1 MPASDL
7 VRVAAPVSDERPPD
21 AGNPQP
27 RPPGPAADLPGDLLA
42 ALDDFFGPRAADV
55 DAGRASIRDG
65 IAELARLGVFT
76 ADLPTAVA
84 VVARVARHDLA
95 SAFSA
100 WAHRMAVEYLA
111 AAPPTG
117 PATRWAADLRAGR
130 RLGATAM
137 AAGTAHVLAGTPLPV
152 AAERTGGRLLL
163 RGRVPWASNLLPPF
177 VVVTAAA
184 LADSQEA
191 VVVALPDEAPGLRIE
206 PYPDLLALGATG
218 SSSIVLDAV
227 PVEEGDVLSHDLGA
241 FVDRILPPFLLIQS
255 AFCLGLADR
264 SLDEAATHLGPFG
277 DSIRPE
283 LAAASAERERL
294 AAELGRLARRASTGG
309 STGGGIAR
317 RELLTLRLAAAR
329 LAGEAVRL
337 ELTAVGGR
345 AFVRGH
351 PTERRFREA
360 AFLPIQSPTEVL
372 LRWLLSREA

>member
-7 VRVAAPVSDERPPD
+7 ADVAVAAAVSGDSRPP
-21 AGNPQP
+21 AGKPQP
-27 RPPGPAADLPGDLLA
+27 RPPSLVVDLPEDLLA
-42 ALDDFFGPRAADV
+42 ALDDFFGPRATDV
-55 DAGRASIRDG
+55 DAGRTSVRDG
-65 IAELARLGVFT
+65 ITELARLGAFT
-76 ADLPTAVA
+76 ADLPTVVA

-111 AAPPTG
+111 AAPLSG
-117 PATRWAADLRAGR
+117 AATRWSTELQAGR

-152 AAERTGGRLLL
+152 AAERKNGQLLL

-177 VVVTAAA
+177 VVVTAAVS
-184 LADSQEA
+184 ADSPEA
-191 VVVALPDEAPGLRIE
+191 LVVALSDDAPGLRIE
-206 PYPDLLALGATG
+206 RYPDLLALGATG

-227 PVEEGDVLSHDLGA
+227 PVGEADVLSHDLGA
-241 FVDRILPPFLLIQS
+241 FVDRILAPFLLLQS

-264 SLDEAATHLGPFG
+264 SLDEAAIHLGPFG

-283 LAAASAERERL
+283 LAAASTELERL
-294 AAELGRLARRASTGG
+294 AAELGRLARRASNGG
-309 STGGGIAR
+309 AMAR
-317 RELLTLRLAAAR
+317 RDLLALRLAAAR
-329 LAGEAVRL
+329 LAGESVGL
-337 ELTAVGGR
+337 ELAAVGGR

-351 PTERRFREA
+351 PTERRIREA
-360 AFLPIQSPTEVL
+360 AFLPIQSPTEIL